1 MPGIES
7 VLLVCAFL
15 CFMTGIFSPGVIVRW
30 GLPSLKGLM
39 LFRGLTVL
47 LIIMT
52 TIAASLPDK
61 NQSIES
67 INEESSIYVFQSIDD
82 ETVKVYEVEESG
94 YDHHLKIEIV
104 EESLSSG
111 NEQYIAPDGYE
122 FLQLQLSITNE
133 LDDTYPLQLS
143 ELQLRTSTFE
153 VLSPYLESQ
162 SETVIAMNPQEKVNL
177 SLVYLQPKDESYLTL
192 TYVPHSIDVN
202 QTTEEI
208 ISNKSE
214 GNIGDILKSNHSML
228 QVHEV
233 NRFPHS
239 EKADYEYLEVSLS
252 IKNSTTQTI
261 TYYPF
266 NFDIGSVQHSF
277 KAKSLI
283 GISDVQTLEIVE
295 LVSGGMTTGTLM
307 FEIPKGAQDLVL
319 YYHQPD
325 LFSQQTLK
333 VNLMET
339 AQLAIPL
346 QSELILNQAW
356 QEVNQLEEMN
366 LNILQTSFTKETQY
380 SQANAHQQF
389 IVIRVELT
397 NASSQVKNYTAFDF
411 KLMNQN
417 GQLLLPSL
425 LMIDNRTELTSGT
438 LAPNEKVIGYLLFED
453 SDLYDSFKLL
463 YSPSN
468 WQESDCIIQV
478 IS

>member
-7 VLLVCAFL
+7 VLLVCSFL

-47 LIIMT
+47 LIVMT
-52 TIAASLPDK
+52 TIAASLPDT
-61 NQSIES
+61 NQPIES
-67 INEESSIYVFQSIDD
+67 TNEESNIYVFQSIDD
-82 ETVKVYEVEESG
+82 EPMKIYQVEETG
-94 YDHHLKIEIV
+94 YGHHLKIEIV
-104 EESLSSG
+104 DESLSSG
-111 NEQYIAPDGYE
+111 NEQYIAPAGYE
-122 FLQLQLSITNE
+122 FLQLQLSITNQ
-133 LDDTYPLQLS
+133 LDEAYPLQLS
-143 ELQLRTSTFE
+143 ELQLHTPTFE
-153 VLSPYLESQ
+153 VLSPYLDSQ
-162 SETVIAMNPQEKVNL
+162 SDAVIAMNPKENINL

-192 TYVPHSIDVN
+192 TYVPQSIESN
-202 QTTEEI
+202 QTTEELA
-208 ISNKSE
+208 SHKSE
-214 GNIGDILKSNHSML
+214 GKMGDILKSNHSML

-233 NRFPHS
+233 NRLSHR
-239 EKADYEYLEVSLS
+239 EKSDYEYLEVSLS
-252 IKNSTTQTI
+252 LKNATNQTV

-266 NFDIGSVQHSF
+266 NFEIGSLQHSF
-277 KAKSLI
+277 QAKSVI
-283 GISDVQTLEIVE
+283 GISDAQTLEMVE
-295 LVSGGMTTGTLM
+295 LASGGMTTGTLI
-307 FEIPKGAQDLVL
+307 FEIPKGAQDLIL
-319 YYHQPD
+319 YYHEPD

-366 LNILQTSFTKETQY
+366 LNILQTSFTKETKY

-389 IVIRVELT
+389 IVIRIELT
-397 NASSQVKNYTAFDF
+397 NTSSQVKNYTAFDF